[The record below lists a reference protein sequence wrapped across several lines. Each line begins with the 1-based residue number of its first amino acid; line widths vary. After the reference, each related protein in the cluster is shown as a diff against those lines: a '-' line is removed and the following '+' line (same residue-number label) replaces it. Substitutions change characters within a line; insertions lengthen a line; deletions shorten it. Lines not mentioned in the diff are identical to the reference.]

1 MDDRLDRLEQLQ
13 ERLDTLRSLRSQ
25 PNTVVE
31 VRDLE
36 ELSDALEQLYLAE
49 LEAQHQNA
57 ELAAAGDALEVE
69 RTRYRDLF
77 ELAPDAH
84 LITNADG
91 MVSEANPAAARLLKV
106 EPKFLIGKPLQVF
119 IPPDER
125 ATVRVLVRQ
134 AQDAQAPIEWRM
146 RVVPRD
152 GTPIDLA
159 VAVARIPERQQGRVG
174 LRWSLRDI
182 THQVRDEERLRDLN
196 VELERRVADRTAA
209 LEAANRAKDELL
221 RRERAARDAAEEASR
236 SKDEFLATIS
246 HELRTPLNVVL
257 GWTFRMRSHTL
268 DGDQTEKAI
277 EVIDRNARQQLHLVE
292 DLLDSARIATGRFEL
307 ELDTYELGPLLQTAV
322 EALEA
327 TAAVKSISL
336 TSTIEDGIC
345 VRADPVRIRQ
355 IAWNL
360 LSNALKFTPERG
372 SVHVSLTTDDGHAVI
387 GVTDSG
393 IGIPP
398 LALMRIFEP
407 FWQADQ
413 STRRARSGLGLGL
426 AIVKHLVELH
436 GGQVEASSQGPGF
449 GATFNVRLP
458 LAAAGQPRVADAAN
472 V

>member
-1 MDDRLDRLEQLQ
+1 MDRQDRLEELQ
-13 ERLDTLRSLRSQ
+13 ERLDTLRSVRSQ
-25 PNTVVE
+25 PNTAVE
-31 VRDLE
+31 MRDLE
-36 ELSDALEQLYLAE
+36 ELSAALEQLHLAE
-49 LEAQHQNA
+49 LETRQQNA
-57 ELAAAGDALEVE
+57 ELAAARDALEIE

-84 LITNADG
+84 LITNGDG
-91 MVSEANPAAARLLKV
+91 MVIEANRAVARLLKV
-106 EPKFLIGKPLQVF
+106 ERRFLIGKPLQVF

-125 ATVRVLVRQ
+125 PSFRAQVRL
-134 AQDAQAPIEWRM
+134 AQDAQSPIGWRM
-146 RVVPRD
+146 RVRPRE
-152 GTPIDLA
+152 GTPIDVA
-159 VAVARIPERQQGRVG
+159 AAVARIAEPQEGQVG

-196 VELERRVADRTAA
+196 AELERRVADRTAA

-268 DGDQTEKAI
+268 DGQQTEQAV

-307 ELDTYELGPLLQTAV
+307 ELEICELGPLLQTAV

-327 TAAVKSISL
+327 TAAAKSISL
-336 TSTIEDGIC
+336 TSSIEEGIA

-360 LSNALKFTPERG
+360 VSNALKFTPERG
-372 SVHVSLTTDDGHAVI
+372 SVHVSLAAHDGHAVI

-398 LALMRIFEP
+398 HALVRIFEP

-436 GGQVEASSQGPGF
+436 GGQVEASSQGPGL
-449 GATFNVRLP
+449 GATFYVRLP
-458 LAAAGQPRVADAAN
+458 LATAGRPRVADAAD